1 MDAFAIAVKAFIVD
15 NEGQLLIVKRA
26 DDDPHRPGMWEIPG
40 GRLNPGEDPS
50 LGLRREVKEETN
62 LLVEVLDPLAVSH
75 FAREDKQIVTL
86 ITFVCKPISGK
97 VKISEE
103 HSDYKWVDVK
113 AAQDVISK
121 FYYKELEAYARRYG

>member
-75 FAREDKQIVTL
+75 FAREDKQIITL

>member
-1 MDAFAIAVKAFIVD
+1 MDAFATAVKAFIVD